1 MTATTGQEPRS
12 GVDAGDR
19 TGADGGA
26 APASPDEAAV
36 SDVLIARLHLRLGMV
51 RIALAELEELQAR
64 GALDIAGLADLAEA
78 RWRSD
83 EIDRAA
89 AAAVAHL
96 EGGGDEPI
104 ALVIAAES
112 AAANGRPSEAR
123 AHIER
128 LGQIDAAALDALFAG
143 MPRRAFW
150 PSAPGAGVE
159 AVTLFDTDRSVSAGA
174 GPERTAQE
182 EGAPRVATA
191 ARTDAEPGLW
201 DADEVAELTRGPVHA
216 DPASILAGARPLV
229 ASDPDGAA
237 LRLALVIRLDAT
249 LAPEVLAAIP
259 GPTTAALEVVRGDAQ
274 RLLGRHLEA
283 EAAYAAAAAALR
295 DRPREES

>member
-1 MTATTGQEPRS
+1 MTATTGHEPPTEVANAVARTS
-12 GVDAGDR
+12 GN
-19 TGADGGA
+19 DGGA
-26 APASPDEAAV
+26 A
-36 SDVLIARLHLRLGMV
+36 SDLLLAGLHLRLGMV

-64 GALDIAGLADLAEA
+64 GCLDVPGLADLAEA

-83 EIDRAA
+83 QIERAA

-128 LGQIDAAALDALFAG
+128 LGRIDAGALDALFAG

-159 AVTLFDTDRSVSAGA
+159 AVTLFDTDRPVPASVE
-174 GPERTAQE
+174 PERSGPA
-182 EGAPRVATA
+182 EGGPGVTPAG
-191 ARTDAEPGLW
+191 RTDLEPGLW
-201 DADEVAELTRGPVHA
+201 DADQVAELSRGAVHA
-216 DPASILAGARPLV
+216 DPEAMLAAARRLV
-229 ASDPDGAA
+229 PSDPGGAA
-237 LRLALVIRLDAT
+237 LRLALVLRLDAT

-259 GPTTAALEVVRGDAQ
+259 GAPTAALEVVRGDAQ

-283 EAAYAAAAAALR
+283 EAAYAAAAAALK
-295 DRPREES
+295 DRPREEP

>member
-1 MTATTGQEPRS
+1 MTAATGHEPPT
-12 GVDAGDR
+12 GVADPLGRASAEGDAGP
-19 TGADGGA
+19 DGDA
-26 APASPDEAAV
+26 ATDL
-36 SDVLIARLHLRLGMV
+36 VLARLHLRLGMV

-64 GALDIAGLADLAEA
+64 GGLDVAGLADLAEA

-96 EGGGDEPI
+96 ERGGDAPI

-128 LGQIDAAALDALFAG
+128 LGRIDAVALDALFAG

-159 AVTLFDTDRSVSAGA
+159 AVTLFDTERAVPAA
-174 GPERTAQE
+174 VEPERS
-182 EGAPRVATA
+182 GAVDAGVSVAST
-191 ARTDAEPGLW
+191 ARTAAEPGLW

-216 DPASILAGARPLV
+216 DPESILGVARRL
-229 ASDPDGAA
+229 ASSDPDGAA
-237 LRLALVIRLDAT
+237 LRLALVLRLDAT

-259 GPTTAALEVVRGDAQ
+259 GGTATTALEVVRGDAQ

-295 DRPREES
+295 DRRREEP